1 MKKAIG
7 LILVFIIVLAA
18 AGYYYVFVYAKNHHR
33 DVQAEQSIVV
43 VADSLSAA
51 FGEDEA
57 KANAAYLNKA
67 IQVTGA
73 ILSIDKNQAGQTTLL
88 VGNKA
93 AFSNV
98 SITLATPLPSKY
110 GVGSTIT
117 IKGICTGALSD
128 VVVTD
133 GVVQ

>member
-7 LILVFIIVLAA
+7 LVLIFIVLFAA

-33 DVQAEQSIVV
+33 DVQAEKSIVV
-43 VADSLSAA
+43 EADSLSAA

-73 ILSIDKNQAGQTTLL
+73 IINIEKNQE
-88 VGNKA
+88 
-93 AFSNV
+93 F
-98 SITLATPLPSKY
+98 
-110 GVGSTIT
+110 
-117 IKGICTGALSD
+117 
-128 VVVTD
+128 
-133 GVVQ
+133 

>member
-1 MKKAIG
+1 MKKAIVLV
-7 LILVFIIVLAA
+7 LILIVLFAGV
-18 AGYYYVFVYAKNHHR
+18 GYYYVFVYAKNHHR
-33 DVQAEQSIVV
+33 DVQTEKSIVV

-51 FGEDEA
+51 FAADEA

-67 IQVTGA
+67 IEVTGA
-73 ILSIDKNQAGQTTLL
+73 ILSIDKNQAGQTTIL

-98 SITLATPLPSKY
+98 SITLSTSLPSKY

-117 IKGICTGALSD
+117 IKGVCTGALSD

-133 GVVQ
+133 GVIK

>member
-7 LILVFIIVLAA
+7 LVLIFIVLFAA

-33 DVQAEQSIVV
+33 DVQAEKSIVV

-57 KANAAYLNKA
+57 KTNAAYLNKA

-73 ILSIDKNQAGQTTLL
+73 IINIDKNQAGQTTIL
-88 VGNKA
+88 VGNKT

-98 SITLATPLPSKY
+98 SITLAMPLPSNY

-117 IKGICTGALSD
+117 VKGVCTGALSD

-133 GVVQ
+133 GVIQ

>member
-7 LILVFIIVLAA
+7 LILIFIVLLAS

-33 DVQAEQSIVV
+33 DVQAEKSIVV
-43 VADSLSAA
+43 VADSLSTA

-57 KANAAYLNKA
+57 KANAIYLNKA

-73 ILSIDKNQAGQTTLL
+73 IINIEKNQAGQTTIL
-88 VGNKA
+88 VGNKT

-98 SITLATPLPSKY
+98 SITLAMPLPSKY

-117 IKGICTGALSD
+117 VKGVCTGFLSD

-133 GVVQ
+133 GVIQ

>member
-7 LILVFIIVLAA
+7 LVLIFIVLFAA

-33 DVQAEQSIVV
+33 DVQAEKSIVV
-43 VADSLSAA
+43 VADSLSTA

-73 ILSIDKNQAGQTTLL
+73 IINIDKNQAGQTTIL

-98 SITLATPLPSKY
+98 SITLAMPLPSKY

-117 IKGICTGALSD
+117 VKGVCTGALSD

-133 GVVQ
+133 GVIQ

>member
-7 LILVFIIVLAA
+7 LILIFIVLLAS

-33 DVQAEQSIVV
+33 DVQAEKSIVV
-43 VADSLSAA
+43 VADSLSTA

-57 KANAAYLNKA
+57 KANATYLNKA

-73 ILSIDKNQAGQTTLL
+73 IINIEKNQAGQTTIL
-88 VGNKA
+88 VGNKT

-98 SITLATPLPSKY
+98 SITLAMPLPSKY

-117 IKGICTGALSD
+117 VKGVCTGFLSD

-133 GVVQ
+133 GVIQ

>member
-7 LILVFIIVLAA
+7 LVLIFIIVLASA
-18 AGYYYVFVYAKNHHR
+18 AYYYVFVYAKNHHR
-33 DVQAEQSIVV
+33 DIQAEQSIVV

-51 FGEDEA
+51 FGADEA
-57 KANAAYLNKA
+57 KANATYLNKA

-88 VGNKA
+88 VGDKA

-98 SITLATPLPSKY
+98 SITLTTPLPSKY

-117 IKGICTGALSD
+117 VKGVCTGALSD

-133 GVVQ
+133 GVVK

>member
-7 LILVFIIVLAA
+7 LILIFIILLAS

-33 DVQAEQSIVV
+33 DVQAEKSIVV

-73 ILSIDKNQAGQTTLL
+73 IINIDKNQAGQTTIL
-88 VGNKA
+88 VGNKT

-98 SITLATPLPSKY
+98 SITLAMPLPSKY

-117 IKGICTGALSD
+117 VKGVCTGALSD

-133 GVVQ
+133 GVIQ

>member
-7 LILVFIIVLAA
+7 LILIFIVLLAS

-33 DVQAEQSIVV
+33 DVQAEKSIVV
-43 VADSLSAA
+43 VADSLSAV

-73 ILSIDKNQAGQTTLL
+73 IINIEKNQAGQTTIL
-88 VGNKA
+88 VGNKT

-98 SITLATPLPSKY
+98 SITLAMPLPSKY

-117 IKGICTGALSD
+117 VKGVCTGFLSD

-133 GVVQ
+133 GVLQ

>member
-7 LILVFIIVLAA
+7 LVLICIVLFAS

-33 DVQAEQSIVV
+33 DVQAEKSIVV

-51 FGEDEA
+51 FGSDEA
-57 KANAAYLNKA
+57 KANATYLNKA
-67 IQVTGA
+67 IEVTGA
-73 ILSIDKNQAGQTTLL
+73 IINIEKNQAGQTTIL
-88 VGNKA
+88 VGDKA

-117 IKGICTGALSD
+117 VKGICTGALSD

-133 GVVQ
+133 GVIQ

>member
-7 LILVFIIVLAA
+7 LILLFIIILAS

-33 DVQAEQSIVV
+33 DIQAEQSIVV
-43 VADSLSAA
+43 EADSLSVA
-51 FGEDEA
+51 FGADEA
-57 KANAAYLNKA
+57 KANATYLNKA

-88 VGNKA
+88 VGDKA

-98 SITLATPLPSKY
+98 SITLTTPLPSKY

-117 IKGICTGALSD
+117 VKGVCTGALSD

-133 GVVQ
+133 GVIQ

>member
-7 LILVFIIVLAA
+7 LILLFIIILAS

-33 DVQAEQSIVV
+33 DIQAEQSIVV

-51 FGEDEA
+51 FGADEA
-57 KANAAYLNKA
+57 KANATYLNKA

-88 VGNKA
+88 VGDKA

-98 SITLATPLPSKY
+98 SITLTTPLPSKY

-117 IKGICTGALSD
+117 VKGVCTGALSD

-133 GVVQ
+133 GVIQ

>member
-7 LILVFIIVLAA
+7 LILIFIVLLAS

-33 DVQAEQSIVV
+33 DVQAEKSIVV
-43 VADSLSAA
+43 VADSLSTA

-73 ILSIDKNQAGQTTLL
+73 IINIEKNQAGQTTIL
-88 VGNKA
+88 VGNKT

-98 SITLATPLPSKY
+98 SITLAMPLPSKY

-117 IKGICTGALSD
+117 VKGVCTGFLSD
-128 VVVTD
+128 VVVTE
-133 GVVQ
+133 GVIQ

>member
-7 LILVFIIVLAA
+7 LIVVFIIVLAA

-98 SITLATPLPSKY
+98 SI
-110 GVGSTIT
+110 
-117 IKGICTGALSD
+117 LSLIHI
-128 VVVTD
+128 
-133 GVVQ
+133 

>member
-1 MKKAIG
+1 
-7 LILVFIIVLAA
+7 
-18 AGYYYVFVYAKNHHR
+18 
-33 DVQAEQSIVV
+33 VV
-43 VADSLSAA
+43 VAYSLSTS
-51 FGEDEA
+51 FGTDEA

-67 IQVTGA
+67 IEVTGA
-73 ILSIDKNQAGQTTLL
+73 IINIDKNQAGQTTIS
-88 VGNKA
+88 VGDKA

-98 SITLATPLPSKY
+98 SITLTASLPSKY

-117 IKGICTGALSD
+117 VKGVCTGFLSD

>member
-7 LILVFIIVLAA
+7 LIVVFIIVLAA

-67 IQVTGA
+67 IEVTGA

-117 IKGICTGALSD
+117 VKGICTGALSD

>member
-7 LILVFIIVLAA
+7 LVLILIVLFAS

-33 DVQAEQSIVV
+33 DVQTEKSIVV

-57 KANAAYLNKA
+57 KANATYLNKA
-67 IQVTGA
+67 IEVTGA

-117 IKGICTGALSD
+117 VKGVCTGALSD

-133 GVVQ
+133 GVIQ

>member
-1 MKKAIG
+1 
-7 LILVFIIVLAA
+7 
-18 AGYYYVFVYAKNHHR
+18 
-33 DVQAEQSIVV
+33 
-43 VADSLSAA
+43 VADSLSTA
-51 FGEDEA
+51 FGADEA

-73 ILSIDKNQAGQTTLL
+73 IINIDKNQAGQTTIL
-88 VGNKA
+88 VGNKT

-98 SITLATPLPSKY
+98 SITLAMPLPSKY

-117 IKGICTGALSD
+117 VKGVCTGFLSD

>member
-7 LILVFIIVLAA
+7 LILLFIIILAS
-18 AGYYYVFVYAKNHHR
+18 AGYYYVFVYAKKHHR
-33 DVQAEQSIVV
+33 DVQTEKSIVV
-43 VADSLSAA
+43 AADSLSIA
-51 FGEDEA
+51 FGMDEA
-57 KANAAYLNKA
+57 KANATYLNKA
-67 IQVTGA
+67 IEVTGA
-73 ILSIDKNQAGQTTLL
+73 ILSIDKNQAGQTTIL

-98 SITLATPLPSKY
+98 SITLAAPLPSKY

-117 IKGICTGALSD
+117 VKGVCTGALSD

-133 GVVQ
+133 GVVK

>member
-7 LILVFIIVLAA
+7 LVLILIVVFAS
-18 AGYYYVFVYAKNHHR
+18 AGYYYVFVYAKKHHR
-33 DVQAEQSIVV
+33 DIQAEQSIVV

-51 FGEDEA
+51 FGADEA
-57 KANAAYLNKA
+57 KANAIYLNKA

-88 VGNKA
+88 VGDKA

-98 SITLATPLPSKY
+98 SITLTTPLPSKY

-117 IKGICTGALSD
+117 VKGVCTGALSD

-133 GVVQ
+133 GVIQ

>member
-7 LILVFIIVLAA
+7 LVLIFIVLFAA
-18 AGYYYVFVYAKNHHR
+18 ASYYYVFVYAKNHHR
-33 DVQAEQSIVV
+33 DVQAEKSIVV
-43 VADSLSAA
+43 VSDSLSAA
-51 FGEDEA
+51 FGADEA

-67 IQVTGA
+67 IEVTGA
-73 ILSIDKNQAGQTTLL
+73 IINIDKNQAGQTTIL
-88 VGNKA
+88 VGDKA

-98 SITLATPLPSKY
+98 SITLTAPLPSKY

-117 IKGICTGALSD
+117 VKGVCTGFLSD
-128 VVVTD
+128 VVITD